1 MIHILSLI
9 FLCTPFMLNAM
20 EIKTEIEQEYT
31 IATQILSSKQVLY
44 NQEVYHRVVN
54 DELKLQGWQTEP
66 QTSDYFLTAKIVS
79 ITLDKRF
86 SEMLV
91 KYSLRKGDRND
102 STRLYSEQKL
112 FKVGHNRTE
121 DHSDTVVHDGQKI
134 DLEISIKNTRKLL
147 VVQPL
152 EN

>member
-1 MIHILSLI
+1 
-9 FLCTPFMLNAM
+9 MLNAM